1 MTSACLHRNC
11 DLRFADFTFLS
22 QLSGG
27 AQGFTN
33 LRRGKDGKIY
43 CFKCVSNPN
52 SVAERNLFLR
62 GLRSPFLVDLL
73 HCFVHEG
80 RLYICMEYCSGGS
93 LQDLMNSR
101 VDLTMDD
108 IWFMFTQ
115 LVHGLFYLHTNSV
128 VHRDVKP
135 GNIVLTST
143 TPPYRVKY
151 CDFGISK
158 QLHNTLARSVF
169 GTPSYMSPEIASPY
183 SQGLLQTLP
192 YTNAVD
198 VWSLGVVLYHL
209 VEKRLPFQSVNDI
222 LNGQIPRSNSE
233 FGDVIAQMLV
243 RDASR
248 RITSQQLMNLPRIKQ
263 VAALFDNYD
272 DPLLLKY
279 QISLLKKDNLN
290 QAGLITSL
298 TSRVSQLNS
307 KLSRQSGLIQ
317 TLKNNNTTLT
327 SKISEV
333 ETRLS
338 QALSQM
344 SRLQELESLLPL
356 VSQLSSMGLG
366 GSQNSEEHNGL
377 QQASTSSQKIIQ
389 VDGNLFSGFTSVE
402 ALSNDRIANHF
413 SMRDQRGNM
422 VFGELILFSGNSSY
436 CATVTNFMSKSLT
449 SPFIA
454 SPNYALKNDKGLLL
468 VMEYCAGGS
477 LFDFIEVKKQKLSNT
492 DIWLIIT
499 QLVHALVL
507 LHRNGIIHC
516 DVKPGTVFL
525 CSEERPLRVKLGDFS
540 ICIDLNDSPVFE
552 VRGTPLFMAPE
563 VLQGGCYDTAV
574 DMWSLG
580 VLIYFLVHGSYPFES
595 FNETLSAEIPTSDS
609 EFGHL
614 IRKLLLRD
622 PTQRATAEELL
633 RYPKI
638 AETYNRY
645 CRVFTRGRL
654 N

>member
-1 MTSACLHRNC
+1 MNNHCLHQNC
-11 DLRFADFTFLS
+11 GLCFSDFSHLS
-22 QLSGG
+22 PLSEGF
-27 AQGFTN
+27 QGFTD
-33 LRRGKDGKIY
+33 LRRGRDGKVY
-43 CFKCVSNPN
+43 CFKSVPN
-52 SVAERNLFLR
+52 SGNLAERDLFLR

-80 RLYICMEYCSGGS
+80 RLYLCMEYCSGGS
-93 LQDLMNSR
+93 LQDLMNSG
-101 VDLTMDD
+101 VDLTKDD

-115 LVHGLFYLHTNSV
+115 LVHGLFYLHSNSV

-135 GNIVLTST
+135 DNIVLTST

-158 QLHNTLARSVF
+158 QLHNTFARSVF
-169 GTPSYMSPEIASPY
+169 GTPPYMSPEIASPF
-183 SQGLLQTLP
+183 SHGLLQTLP

-209 VEKRLPFQSVNDI
+209 VEKRLPFQSVNDV

-248 RITSQQLMNLPRIKQ
+248 RITVEQLMNLPRIKQ
-263 VAALFDNYD
+263 VAALFDNFD

-279 QISLLKKDNLN
+279 QISLLKKESLN
-290 QAGLITSL
+290 QTSLITNL
-298 TSRVSQLNS
+298 TSQV
-307 KLSRQSGLIQ
+307 SRQAGLIQ

-333 ETRLS
+333 DTRLS
-338 QALSQM
+338 QALSQL

-356 VSQLSSMGLG
+356 VSQLSSMGIE
-366 GSQNSEEHNGL
+366 GSQNREEHNGL
-377 QQASTSSQKIIQ
+377 QQANTSNQKIIP
-389 VDGNLFSGFTSVE
+389 VDGDLFSGFTSIQEVFAE
-402 ALSNDRIANHF
+402 AYGFLY

-422 VFGELILFSGNSSY
+422 VFGELIIHYSSY
-436 CATVTNFMSKSLT
+436 YAAVTNFMSKSLT
-449 SPFIA
+449 SPFIV
-454 SPNYALKNDKGLLL
+454 SHNYALKNDKDLLL
-468 VMEYCAGGS
+468 VMEYCAGGT
-477 LFDFIEVKKQKLSNT
+477 LYDFIKVKKQKLSNN

-563 VLQGGCYDTAV
+563 VLQGGSYDTAV

-595 FNETLSAEIPTSDS
+595 FGETSSAEIPTSNSD
-609 EFGHL
+609 FGHL
-614 IRKLLLRD
+614 IRKLLVRD
-622 PTQRATAEELL
+622 PTQRATAEELSRHSYIKCL
-633 RYPKI
+633 MVDDSTSTTLP
-638 AETYNRY
+638 
-645 CRVFTRGRL
+645 
-654 N
+654 